1 MGECKTLLPAPMAMQ
16 PCVQADA
23 RGKARASALRVI
35 SPSRMVFADERVDE
49 VERCGPLARQ
59 A

>member
-1 MGECKTLLPAPMAMQ
+1 
-16 PCVQADA
+16 VQADA

-35 SPSRMVFADERVDE
+35 SPSRMVFADEGVDE